1 MDDKIYELPW
11 LDQDISWSAE
21 SCCENKTETDKQTT
35 LKKVLKI
42 IIQTVNLPKGLNSDQ
57 SHTRHSRLS
66 LLTQS
71 TLHVLKFQSW
81 EKLFWFYSTAS
92 SLGTLVDWLSLYC
105 VIDKVICW
113 IVSLR
118 IALHPIALYCIVRGN
133 IWLFSLLWI
142 K

>member
-1 MDDKIYELPW
+1 MDDKIYESPW
-11 LDQDISWSAE
+11 LDQDISWYAE
-21 SCCENKTETDKQTT
+21 SCCENKTEKDKQTT

-71 TLHVLKFQSW
+71 TLHVLNFQSW

-92 SLGTLVDWLSLYC
+92 SLGTVVVWLSFYC
-105 VIDKVICW
+105 YW
-113 IVSLR
+113 YGNMLNR
-118 IALHPIALYCIVRGN
+118 ISSYCIASHFV
-133 IWLFSLLWI
+133 LLYSQR
-142 K
+142 